1 MKKRIINLAIGL
13 TGLIVSFLPQKAE
26 AAVCTITC
34 GDDSSWTW
42 CIAFGTQVECKCVGD
57 EAVCSS

>member
-1 MKKRIINLAIGL
+1 MKKRIINLTIGL

-26 AAVCTITC
+26 AAMCAISC
-34 GDDSSWTW
+34 GDDW
-42 CIAFGTQVECKCVGD
+42 CFAIGTQVECKCVGD